1 MVSQNSTGKT
11 PNENEVSTYLE
22 EGFRLLIRKLINITL
37 QEFQKELC
45 IISRDPRKVIFSDV
59 NVKEDTQKLT
69 YSVTE
74 AAELLGISKPAAYQA
89 VKQNQIPHIKFGSRI
104 LIPRAALKKMLED
117 NI

>member
-1 MVSQNSTGKT
+1 MMSQNSSGKSQIN
-11 PNENEVSTYLE
+11 NEDSTHLE
-22 EGFRLLIRKLINITL
+22 EDFRLLIRKLVHFTL
-37 QEFQKELC
+37 QEFQKEIGIL
-45 IISRDPRKVIFSDV
+45 SHDPRIYHDV
-59 NVKEDTQKLT
+59 KVKEDTQKLT